1 MPGPVVV
8 GVALNERDGP
18 VMALGALLARLSDR
32 PLALVHAYPYDPL
45 SVPLPEYETSL
56 RDDALRRLGGLA
68 DTVRGG
74 LDVTVH
80 AYARLSAAY
89 GLHDMAELL
98 GGAAIV
104 VGSSH
109 RGPVGRVLLGSIA
122 TRLLHGS
129 PCPVAVAP
137 AGYEGP
143 PPPPLR
149 IGVAFDGKAESRAA
163 LETAIALA
171 WPERACVSAYTVDE
185 PLVVA
190 SPQADAGWTG
200 LAGYAAALRRDAE
213 ERLRG
218 AREHI
223 PEGIRGRCE
232 LLTGRPEDLLSGVSR
247 DLDLLVCGSRG
258 YGPMRA
264 VLLGAVSSALARR
277 SSCPLLVI
285 PRGHGDQLMRERQRD
300 DIAEAAAP

>member
-109 RGPVGRVLLGSIA
+109 RGPVGRVLLGTIA

-163 LETAIALA
+163 
-171 WPERACVSAYTVDE
+171 RA
-185 PLVVA
+185 
-190 SPQADAGWTG
+190 
-200 LAGYAAALRRDAE
+200 
-213 ERLRG
+213 RLRVRVHG
-218 AREHI
+218 RRAAGRGEPAGRRRVDRPRRLRSGPAPRRRGTASGCARAH
-223 PEGIRGRCE
+223 
-232 LLTGRPEDLLSGVSR
+232 TGRD
-247 DLDLLVCGSRG
+247 
-258 YGPMRA
+258 
-264 VLLGAVSSALARR
+264 
-277 SSCPLLVI
+277 
-285 PRGHGDQLMRERQRD
+285 PRQV
-300 DIAEAAAP
+300 